1 MVHLIPELI
10 RNMNYARAVRGKMT
24 REQLLREIDSQ
35 CETELGRH
43 LDSSERN
50 ILFSRFNPD
59 VVWNRVCQV
68 CI

>member
-24 REQLLREIDSQ
+24 RERLLREIDSQ

-59 VVWNRVCQV
+59 VVWNRICQV